1 MQLARITVHN
11 HHCTLEKV
19 GGLYIRTTQAGPG
32 ARKVRSEVSELK
44 AAELCSFS
52 DWLVHESLREAKAS
66 RFPYQA
72 ILAELIDL

>member
-1 MQLARITVHN
+1 MQLARIMVHN

-19 GGLYIRTTQAGPG
+19 AGVYTRTTQAGPG
-32 ARKVRSEVSELK
+32 APKVRSEVSELK

-52 DWLVHESLREAKAS
+52 DWSVHDCLREAKAS

-72 ILAELIDL
+72 ILAELMDL